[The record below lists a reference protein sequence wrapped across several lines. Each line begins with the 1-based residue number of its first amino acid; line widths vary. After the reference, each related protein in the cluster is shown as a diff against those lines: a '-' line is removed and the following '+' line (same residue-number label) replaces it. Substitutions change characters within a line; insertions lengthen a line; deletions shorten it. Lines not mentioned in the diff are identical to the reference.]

1 MFRLTGSDTSCDT
14 IVLIADHEIYRAHF
28 PGNPITPGVCIVQI
42 ITELLQLRLDC
53 ALRLNTVISLKFVN
67 TISPI
72 DDPTV
77 TVNFASVDVDNE
89 AGTVRV
95 KGTIVSP
102 TEVKTK
108 FSLLLERD
116 S

>member
-14 IVLIADHEIYRAHF
+14 IALIADHEIYRAHF

-77 TVNFASVDVDNE
+77 TVNFTSVDVDNE
-89 AGTVRV
+89 ACTVRV

-108 FSLLLERD
+108 FSLLLECD